1 MPSKEERSGAGPISA
16 GVEGGTRE
24 YPGGTGEYPDG
35 TGEYPS
41 SNASKAE
48 PREKATAALSRE
60 LPWWQRE
67 GYSSLAEALAE
78 EIAMG
83 DRVMGRK
90 PRDLE
95 GLDLEEVVFSHPEP
109 VERRSGNP
117 RPRGRQVN
125 VKLTD
130 EEHSK
135 LKQAAR
141 DHGLAPATLA
151 RVFVVRAT
159 EVVLRG

>member
-1 MPSKEERSGAGPISA
+1 MASKEERSGVEPISA

-24 YPGGTGEYPDG
+24 YPGDSGEYPGG

-48 PREKATAALSRE
+48 
-60 LPWWQRE
+60 PWWQRE
-67 GYSSLAEALAE
+67 GYSSLAEALAD

-95 GLDLEEVVFSHPEP
+95 GLDLEEVVLSQPEP
-109 VERRSGNP
+109 LERRSGNP

-125 VKLTD
+125 MKLTD

-141 DHGLAPATLA
+141 DHGLPPATLA

-159 EVVLRG
+159 EVALRG

>member
-1 MPSKEERSGAGPISA
+1 MARKEERSGVEPISA
-16 GVEGGTRE
+16 GAEAGTREYPGDSGE
-24 YPGGTGEYPDG
+24 YPGGTGEYPGG

-41 SNASKAE
+41 SNASKAQ
-48 PREKATAALSRE
+48 
-60 LPWWQRE
+60 PWWQRE
-67 GYSSLAEALAE
+67 GYSSLAEALAD

-95 GLDLEEVVFSHPEP
+95 GLDLEEVVLSQPEP
-109 VERRSGNP
+109 LERRSGNP

-125 VKLTD
+125 MKLTD

-141 DHGLAPATLA
+141 DHGLPPATLA

-159 EVVLRG
+159 EVALRG

>member
-1 MPSKEERSGAGPISA
+1 MASKEERSGAAPISA
-16 GVEGGTRE
+16 GVEGGTHE
-24 YPGGTGEYPDG
+24 YPGG

-48 PREKATAALSRE
+48 P
-60 LPWWQRE
+60 WWERE

-95 GLDLEEVVFSHPEP
+95 GLDLEEVVLSQPEP
-109 VERRSGNP
+109 LERRSGNP

-141 DHGLAPATLA
+141 DHGLPPATLA

-159 EVVLRG
+159 EVALRG

>member
-1 MPSKEERSGAGPISA
+1 MASKEERSGVEPISA

-24 YPGGTGEYPDG
+24 YPGDSGEYPDG

-48 PREKATAALSRE
+48 P
-60 LPWWQRE
+60 WWQRE
-67 GYSSLAEALAE
+67 GYSSLAEALAD

-95 GLDLEEVVFSHPEP
+95 GLDLEEVVLSQPEP
-109 VERRSGNP
+109 LERRSGNP

-125 VKLTD
+125 MKLTD

-141 DHGLAPATLA
+141 DHGLPPATLA

-159 EVVLRG
+159 EVALRG

>member
-1 MPSKEERSGAGPISA
+1 
-16 GVEGGTRE
+16 
-24 YPGGTGEYPDG
+24 
-35 TGEYPS
+35 
-41 SNASKAE
+41 
-48 PREKATAALSRE
+48 
-60 LPWWQRE
+60 
-67 GYSSLAEALAE
+67 
-78 EIAMG
+78 MG

-95 GLDLEEVVFSHPEP
+95 GLDLEEVVLSQPEP
-109 VERRSGNP
+109 LERRSGNP

-141 DHGLAPATLA
+141 DHGLPPATLA

-159 EVVLRG
+159 EVALRG